1 MGKTFE
7 ALNRAEEQRRV
18 RLNEPSAGA
27 NGFSERK
34 LTPVVAN
41 DLNWI
46 EEQKLKQA
54 KEVADELGKMVSGL
68 IDSIKKSIGQE
79 PAT

>member
-18 RLNEPSAGA
+18 RLNEPSASD
-27 NGFSERK
+27 NGFRERK
-34 LTPVVAN
+34 LTPVAAN

-54 KEVADELGKMVSGL
+54 KEAADELSKMVSGL
-68 IDSIKKSIGQE
+68 IDSIKSSME
-79 PAT
+79 REDR